1 MDAQPEPLQIKPRRL
16 PAYVERNRARQAA
29 TDTADH
35 KRYGKVI
42 DAHVAAQRMA
52 LDGLEHVHQQLA
64 DGYDFDL
71 VADTRPAAIW
81 QMSGRCIGIARLILD
96 AVALGYTS
104 EHLILIR
111 SLHEA
116 DRLLDVFCDS
126 AESGLLAL
134 WLADERTIK
143 PSEPRKAEQRFEEG
157 LVEWMTEE
165 GLPELPR
172 TEQRTRTLYGKYS
185 EAAHHRRAYVQELVS
200 SPLRQMLRGPATAW
214 ERRAVAVGVAVAAVE
229 EAVES
234 VGGGLAFFYGAPW
247 YEQNI
252 KPYIESFA
260 ALRQAQPLR

>member
-1 MDAQPEPLQIKPRRL
+1 MDAQPEPLRIKPRRL
-16 PAYVERNRARQAA
+16 PAYVERKRARQAA
-29 TDTADH
+29 TDTADR
-35 KRYGKVI
+35 KRYEKAI
-42 DAHVAAQRMA
+42 DAHLAALRMA
-52 LDGLEHVHQQLA
+52 LNGLEHAHQQLA

-81 QMSGRCIGIARLILD
+81 QMSGRCIGIARLVLD

-116 DRLLDVFCDS
+116 DRILDVFCDP
-126 AESGLLAL
+126 AESGLLAR

-143 PSEPRKAEQRFEEG
+143 PSDSRKAEQRFEERLG
-157 LVEWMTEE
+157 EWMTDE

-172 TEQRTRTLYGKYS
+172 TEQPTRDLYSKYS
-185 EAAHHRRAYVQELVS
+185 EAAHHRRAYVQDLVS
-200 SPLRQMLRGPATAW
+200 SPLRQMLRGSATVW
-214 ERRAVAVGVAVAAVE
+214 ERRAVAVGVASAAVE

-260 ALRQAQPLR
+260 ALRLAQPLR